1 MNSLASNY
9 KQLDNN
15 EGKHFENKTVKAFF
29 KVLLIVCR
37 AGEFKGKLQHNIFNP
52 CKNQA

>member
-1 MNSLASNY
+1 MDSLALNY
-9 KQLDNN
+9 KRLDNN

-29 KVLLIVCR
+29 KALLIVCR